1 MRCIE
6 FIANPGSRLEIQETD
21 KEKNVLICPAQRLD
35 KHPYLGGRAVKQ
47 YKIKIEYEAIPILEG
62 TL

>member
-1 MRCIE
+1 MRRIE
-6 FIANPGSRLEIQETD
+6 FIANQGSRLEIQETD

-47 YKIKIEYEAIPILEG
+47 YKIKIEYEAVPLLEG
-62 TL
+62 VI

>member
-1 MRCIE
+1 MRRIE
-6 FIANPGSRLEIQETD
+6 FIANQGSRLEIQETD

-47 YKIKIEYEAIPILEG
+47 YKIKIEYEAIPLPEG
-62 TL
+62 SI

>member
-1 MRCIE
+1 MRRIE
-6 FIANPGSRLEIQETD
+6 FTANPGSRLEIQETD

-47 YKIKIEYEAIPILEG
+47 YKIKIEYEAIPLLEG
-62 TL
+62 VI

>member
-1 MRCIE
+1 MRRIE
-6 FIANPGSRLEIQETD
+6 FIANQGSRLEIQETD

-35 KHPYLGGRAVKQ
+35 RHPYLGGRAVKQ

-62 TL
+62 VI

>member
-6 FIANPGSRLEIQETD
+6 FIANQGSRLEIQETD

-47 YKIKIEYEAIPILEG
+47 YKIKIEYEAIPIMEG

>member
-1 MRCIE
+1 MRRIE
-6 FIANPGSRLEIQETD
+6 FIANQGSRLEIQETD

-35 KHPYLGGRAVKQ
+35 RHPYLGGRAVKQ
-47 YKIKIEYEAIPILEG
+47 YKIKIEYEAIPILEE

>member
-6 FIANPGSRLEIQETD
+6 FTANPGTRLEIQEVD
-21 KEKNVLICPAQRLD
+21 KDKNILVCPAQRLD

-47 YKIKIEYEAIPILEG
+47 YKIKIEYEAIPLPEG
-62 TL
+62 VI

>member
-1 MRCIE
+1 MRRIE
-6 FIANPGSRLEIQETD
+6 FIANHGSRLEIQETD

-35 KHPYLGGRAVKQ
+35 RRPYLGGRAVKQ
-47 YKIKIEYEAIPILEG
+47 YKIKIEYEAIPIMEG

>member
-1 MRCIE
+1 MRRIE
-6 FIANPGSRLEIQETD
+6 FIANQGSRLEIQETD

-35 KHPYLGGRAVKQ
+35 RHPYLGGRAVKQ